1 MLRSGNG
8 ERVVFVLDAPGD
20 ESLLTGGT
28 IARLLADG
36 AEVTVLFG
44 AAMPGEDAAASASV
58 AAPVGGA
65 PVGAAAV
72 GAART
77 ALGENDPT
85 RWRVLTAT
93 DQGAEQRGA
102 LVDAFAL
109 ADATAVV
116 AAAGNPALRQATV
129 DAAGSHGA
137 PVFLS
142 SRVTATPGARLTAI
156 DVTDQLDRK
165 LAALAAYPGRWQ
177 LTDKVVHHCDG
188 SETLVTGTETYAR
201 GTNPARPAE
210 LEAPT
215 AGSRLLATLM
225 AFAAGSL
232 FGVLGTVAHQTTVEL
247 GPLTI
252 PIGLILALVASGT
265 LLLGLR
271 LVVRDRLVVLA
282 AGIGLLGTVFLLSL
296 RSTGGSVL
304 VPAGVLGTVWT
315 MAPALFAALVIAW
328 PRIPARRPSA

>member
-1 MLRSGNG
+1 MLMSGNG

-44 AAMPGEDAAASASV
+44 SAAPGEGAPTASASASV
-58 AAPVGGA
+58 AA
-65 PVGAAAV
+65 AAV
-72 GAART
+72 AAART
-77 ALGENDPT
+77 ALGENDPA
-85 RWRVLTAT
+85 RWRVLAAT
-93 DQGAEQRGA
+93 EQGTERREA
-102 LVDAFAL
+102 LVEAFAL

-116 AAAGNPALRQATV
+116 AAAVDSDLRQAVV
-129 DAAGSHGA
+129 DAAGAHGV

-142 SRVTATPGARLTAI
+142 SRVTPGARLTAI
-156 DVTDQLDRK
+156 DVTEQLDRK
-165 LAALAAYPGRWQ
+165 LAALAAYSGRWR
-177 LTDKVVHHCDG
+177 LTDKIVHHADG
-188 SETLVTGTETYAR
+188 TETLVTGTETYAR
-201 GTNPARPAE
+201 GAAPAGHAE
-210 LEAPT
+210 LEPPT
-215 AGSRLLATLM
+215 VGSRLLAALM

-232 FGVLGTVAHQTTVEL
+232 FGVLGTVAHQTTVDL
-247 GPLTI
+247 GPLTV
-252 PIGLILALVASGT
+252 PVGLVLALLASGT

-271 LVVRDRLVVLA
+271 LVVHDRLVVLA

>member
-28 IARLLADG
+28 IARLIADG

-44 AAMPGEDAAASASV
+44 AATPDEGDPAAAASV
-58 AAPVGGA
+58 V
-65 PVGAAAV
+65 AAAV
-72 GAART
+72 AAART
-77 ALGENDPT
+77 ALGENDPG
-85 RWRVLTAT
+85 RWRVLAA
-93 DQGAEQRGA
+93 GPVAEPAADAREV
-102 LVDAFAL
+102 LVQEFAL

-116 AAAGNPALRQATV
+116 AAAGSPGLRQAAV
-129 DAAGSHGA
+129 DAAGAHGV

-142 SRVTATPGARLTAI
+142 SRVTDTPGARLTAI
-156 DVTDQLDRK
+156 DVTDHLDRK

-177 LTDKVVHHCDG
+177 LTGKVVRHRDG
-188 SETLVTGTETYAR
+188 AETLVTGTESYTR
-201 GTNPARPAE
+201 GDGPARPVE

-215 AGSRLLATLM
+215 AGSRVLAILM

-247 GPLTI
+247 GALTI
-252 PIGLILALVASGT
+252 PIGLILALLASGT

>member
-1 MLRSGNG
+1 
-8 ERVVFVLDAPGD
+8 VLAQ
-20 ESLLTGGT
+20 E
-28 IARLLADG
+28 
-36 AEVTVLFG
+36 
-44 AAMPGEDAAASASV
+44 
-58 AAPVGGA
+58 
-65 PVGAAAV
+65 
-72 GAART
+72 
-77 ALGENDPT
+77 
-85 RWRVLTAT
+85 
-93 DQGAEQRGA
+93 
-102 LVDAFAL
+102 FAL

-116 AAAGNPALRQATV
+116 VAAGTADLRQAAV
-129 DAAGSHGA
+129 DAAGTHGV
-137 PVFLS
+137 PVFIS

-156 DVTDQLDRK
+156 DVSDHLDRK

-177 LTDKVVHHCDG
+177 LTDKVVRHLDG
-188 SETLVTGTETYAR
+188 TETLVTGTESYTA
-201 GTNPARPAE
+201 GTGPARPLE

-215 AGSRLLATLM
+215 VGSRVLATLM
-225 AFAAGSL
+225 GFAAGSL
-232 FGVLGTVAHQTTVEL
+232 FGVLGTVAHQTTVDL

-252 PIGLILALVASGT
+252 PVGLILALLASGT

>member
-28 IARLLADG
+28 IARLLAAG

-44 AAMPGEDAAASASV
+44 AATPGESAPAAPGSGAAS
-58 AAPVGGA
+58 
-65 PVGAAAV
+65 VGAAAV
-72 GAART
+72 AAART

-85 RWRVLTAT
+85 RWRVLAAT
-93 DQGAEQRGA
+93 EQGAEPRET
-102 LVDAFAL
+102 LVEAFAL

-116 AAAGNPALRQATV
+116 AAAVDSDLRQAVV
-129 DAAGSHGA
+129 DAAGAHRVQ
-137 PVFLS
+137 VFLRS
-142 SRVTATPGARLTAI
+142 SVTAAPGARLTAI
-156 DVTDQLDRK
+156 DVTDHLDRK
-165 LAALAAYPGRWQ
+165 LAALAAYSGRWQ
-177 LTDKVVHHCDG
+177 LTDKVVRHGDG
-188 SETLVTGTETYAR
+188 TETLVTGTETYAR
-201 GTNPARPAE
+201 GTAPAGPAE
-210 LEAPT
+210 LEPPT
-215 AGSRLLATLM
+215 VGSRVLAALM

-232 FGVLGTVAHQTTVEL
+232 FGVLGTVAHQTTVDV
-247 GPLTI
+247 GPLTV
-252 PIGLILALVASGT
+252 PVGLVLALLASGT

-328 PRIPARRPSA
+328 PRIPARRPNA

>member
-1 MLRSGNG
+1 MLMSGNG

-28 IARLLADG
+28 IARLIADG

-44 AAMPGEDAAASASV
+44 AATPVAGTPSGSDSASDS
-58 AAPVGGA
+58 A

-72 GAART
+72 AAART
-77 ALGENDPT
+77 ALGENDPA
-85 RWRVLTAT
+85 RWRVLAAT
-93 DQGAEQRGA
+93 DQGAEHREVLA
-102 LVDAFAL
+102 DAFAL

-116 AAAGNPALRQATV
+116 AAAGNPDLRQAV
-129 DAAGSHGA
+129 IDAAGAHGV

-142 SRVTATPGARLTAI
+142 SRVTGAPGARLTAI

-177 LTDKVVHHCDG
+177 LTDKVVRHGDG
-188 SETLVTGTETYAR
+188 TETLVTGTETYAR
-201 GTNPARPAE
+201 GNAIARPAE

-232 FGVLGTVAHQTTVEL
+232 FGVLGTVAHQTTLEL

-252 PIGLILALVASGT
+252 PIGLVLALLASGT

-315 MAPALFAALVIAW
+315 MVPALFAALVIAW

>member
-1 MLRSGNG
+1 MLMSGNG

-44 AAMPGEDAAASASV
+44 AATSG
-58 AAPVGGA
+58 GGA
-65 PVGAAAV
+65 PSAPASVGAASVGAAAV
-72 GAART
+72 AAART
-77 ALGENDPT
+77 ALGENDPAQ
-85 RWRVLTAT
+85 WRVLAAT
-93 DQGAEQRGA
+93 EQGAEHRA
-102 LVDAFAL
+102 VLVDAFAQ

-116 AAAGNPALRQATV
+116 AAAVNPDLRQAVV
-129 DAAGSHGA
+129 DAAGTHGV

-142 SRVTATPGARLTAI
+142 SRVTAAPGARLTAI

-177 LTDKVVHHCDG
+177 LTDKVVRHADG
-188 SETLVTGTETYAR
+188 TESLVTGTETYAR
-201 GTNPARPAE
+201 ATAPARPAE

-215 AGSRLLATLM
+215 VGSRLLATLM

-232 FGVLGTVAHQTTVEL
+232 FGVLGTVAHQTTFAL
-247 GPLTI
+247 GALTV
-252 PIGLILALVASGT
+252 PIGLVLALLASGT

-282 AGIGLLGTVFLLSL
+282 AAIGLLGTVFLLSL